1 MKISTNITDLE
12 VTRTSGASIFID
24 QGFFQFFFKARPDK
38 IKKTLAGCRE
48 LNSGCKM
55 SDHRNEFDA

>member
-1 MKISTNITDLE
+1 MKISTNKTDLE

-24 QGFFQFFFKARPDK
+24 QGFFLFKKATPDK
-38 IKKTLAGCRE
+38 MKKTLAGCWE

-55 SDHRNEFDA
+55 SDHINEFDAR